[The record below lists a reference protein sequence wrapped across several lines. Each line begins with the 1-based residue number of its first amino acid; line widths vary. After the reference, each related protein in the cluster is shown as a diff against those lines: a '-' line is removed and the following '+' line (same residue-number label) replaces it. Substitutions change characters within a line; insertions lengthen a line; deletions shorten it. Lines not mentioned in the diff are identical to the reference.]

1 MAEGIITRHSRGCAG
16 KRGGRCSCTP
26 TYQPRVWSPREKRYI
41 NGPTATLKSEAKAWR
56 VDALAALKKGQIQT
70 ATKATLDDAVAAFIE
85 GTKNGTIRNRK
96 MERYKPSSVRA
107 YEAALKL
114 HILPRLGPVRLS
126 EVTRNDLQDLA
137 DELLADGSSPSK
149 VRNTIMPLRAIYSR
163 AIHRGEV
170 SINPTTGLR
179 LPALEDRK
187 DRIATPDEA
196 ETLLAVLPPGERV
209 VWATAF
215 YAGLRRG
222 ELIALRWSDV
232 DLAKSEIR
240 VERGWDP
247 VEGPIPAK
255 SKKGKRKVP
264 IPAALSDYLRELRAD
279 SWTEGFVFG
288 RGPEVPLQANAL
300 VGRTKRRW
308 KAESLAPIT
317 LHECRHTYASLMI
330 AAGVNFKA
338 LSEFMGHAD
347 ISITLDRYGHL
358 LPGAG
363 DEAAELLDNDLNE
376 WRAAK
381 ARKAALS
388 QQSAPLVL
396 AGAEAELIPSA

>member
-1 MAEGIITRHSRGCAG
+1 
-16 KRGGRCSCTP
+16 
-26 TYQPRVWSPREKRYI
+26 
-41 NGPTATLKSEAKAWR
+41 
-56 VDALAALKKGQIQT
+56 
-70 ATKATLDDAVAAFIE
+70 
-85 GTKNGTIRNRK
+85 
-96 MERYKPSSVRA
+96 
-107 YEAALKL
+107 
-114 HILPRLGPVRLS
+114 
-126 EVTRNDLQDLA
+126 
-137 DELLADGSSPSK
+137 
-149 VRNTIMPLRAIYSR
+149 
-163 AIHRGEV
+163 
-170 SINPTTGLR
+170 
-179 LPALEDRK
+179 
-187 DRIATPDEA
+187 
-196 ETLLAVLPPGERV
+196 LAVLPARERV

-279 SWTEGFVFG
+279 TWTEGFVFG
-288 RGPEVPLQANAL
+288 RGPEIPLQANAL
-300 VGRTKRRW
+300 VARTKRRW
-308 KAESLAPIT
+308 KAEGLQPIT

-363 DEAAELLDNDLNE
+363 DEAAELLDNYLDE
-376 WRAAK
+376 WRAEK

-388 QQSAPLVL
+388 ERSAPVVPPGEWEP
-396 AGAEAELIPSA
+396 AA

>member
-1 MAEGIITRHSRGCAG
+1 MAEGIITRHARACPAKSGG
-16 KRGGRCSCTP
+16 KCSCKP
-26 TYQPRVWSPREKRYI
+26 TFQPRVWSSREKRYI
-41 NGPTATLKSEAKAWR
+41 NGPTASSKGEAKAWR

-70 ATKATLDDAVAAFIE
+70 VTKATLAQAAALFIE
-85 GTKNGTIRNRK
+85 GARDGTIRNRK
-96 MERYKPSSVRA
+96 MDRYKPSAVRS
-107 YEAALKL
+107 YVSALNR
-114 HILPRLGPVRLS
+114 HILPRLGNVRLS

-137 DELLADGSSPSK
+137 DELLADGSSASK

-179 LPALEDRK
+179 LPALEGKR

-196 ETLLAVLPPGERV
+196 EALLAVLPESERV

-222 ELIALRWSDV
+222 ELVGLRWSDV

-240 VERGWDP
+240 VERGWDV

-264 IPAALSDYLRELRAD
+264 IPAALSDYLREHRAD
-279 SWTEGFVFG
+279 TWTEGFVFG
-288 RGPEVPLQANAL
+288 EGPETPLRANAA
-300 VGRTKRRW
+300 GTRAKRRW
-308 KAESLAPIT
+308 TAEGLEPIT
-317 LHECRHTYASLMI
+317 FHECRHTYASLMI

-347 ISITLDRYGHL
+347 IGITLDRYGHL

-363 DEAAELLDNDLNE
+363 DEAAELLDNYLSE
-376 WRAAK
+376 WRNEK
-381 ARKAALS
+381 ARKAALTER
-388 QQSAPLVL
+388 SAPLTLPDEPAPWATTV
-396 AGAEAELIPSA
+396 

>member
-1 MAEGIITRHSRGCAG
+1 VAEGIITRHSRACPAKGGG
-16 KRGGRCSCTP
+16 KCSCSP
-26 TYQPRVWSPREKRYI
+26 TFQPRVWSPREKRYI
-41 NGPTATLKSEAKAWR
+41 NGPTATTKAEAKSWR
-56 VDALAALKKGQIQT
+56 TDALAALKKGQLKR
-70 ATKATLDDAVAAFIE
+70 ATKETLAEAAALFMD
-85 GTKNGTIRNRK
+85 GARDGTIRNRA
-96 MERYKPSSVRA
+96 MDRYKPSALRS
-107 YEAALKL
+107 YESALSRNV
-114 HILPRLGPVRLS
+114 LPRLGNLRLS

-137 DELLADGSSPSK
+137 DRLLADGSSPST

-170 SINPTTGLR
+170 SINPTANLR
-179 LPALEDRK
+179 LPASDGKR

-196 ETLLAVLPPGERV
+196 EALLAVLPPRERV

-215 YAGLRRG
+215 YAGLRVG
-222 ELIALRWSDV
+222 ELVALRWSDV

-240 VERGWDP
+240 VERGWDE
-247 VEGPIPAK
+247 VEGPIAAK
-255 SKKGKRKVP
+255 SQKGKRTVP

-288 RGPEVPLQANAL
+288 RSPEASLRVDTLRSRA
-300 VGRTKRRW
+300 KRAW
-308 KAESLAPIT
+308 KEKGLAPIT
-317 LHECRHTYASLMI
+317 FHECRHTYASLMI

-338 LSEFMGHAD
+338 LSEFMGHSD

-363 DEAAELLDNDLNE
+363 DEAAELLDNYLNE
-376 WRAAK
+376 WRNEK

-388 QQSAPLVL
+388 EDSAPLEVP
-396 AGAEAELIPSA
+396 AELARPA